1 MNCPICGSE
10 LEYRGKEP
18 SGIDLWFCE
27 KCSRYITG
35 SLSPDAPIAVN
46 GKGGMQSH
54 LPYAFHLLDANAMM
68 EIAKVFGQG
77 AKKYAR
83 DNWRKISC
91 EEHLNHAITHIFAA
105 LAGDKQDDHLSH
117 AGARIVMA
125 LATRDDGSLEA
136 RPECTQNR
144 NVS

>member
-1 MNCPICGSE
+1 MNCPICGKE
-10 LEYRGKEP
+10 LEYRGKHP
-18 SGIDLWFCE
+18 SGIDIWFCLE
-27 KCSRYITG
+27 CSRYING
-35 SLSPDAPIAVN
+35 GLSQEAPVVTN
-46 GKGGMQSH
+46 EKGGKQSH
-54 LPYAFHLLDANAMM
+54 LPYAFHLTDANAMM

-136 RPECTQNR
+136 RPECTRNR